1 MSDGALA
8 ATDLGNASFESTAE
22 RRARLYGWL
31 AIVIA
36 VLIAYANSFQTPFV
50 FDGANYLYEPE
61 TVRDISSIDK
71 ILQLLDKGQTRALAY
86 LTFGI
91 DYRIYKYDE
100 RGWHATNTAIHI
112 FAALALYG
120 IARHA
125 FRSWRARQYFGGVE
139 ERAALVIALVWAVHP
154 LNTQSVTYLYQRQE
168 SLMGMFYLIT
178 LFSLTKLTD
187 SQSVGGCRS
196 FLWAAISVAACT
208 AGMAS
213 KEVMITAPLVVCWY
227 DRVFCARS
235 WGELIRRRGLYYLA
249 LSATWGMLYWLMS
262 RTWGVYAS
270 AGILDSG
277 RVTPMEYALT
287 QPGVIARYIRLA
299 LLPCGL
305 NIDYAW
311 PKAATWPLPDAS
323 GVITWVPSDINWSV
337 IARGF
342 AVVGGLMVLTLVAM
356 FRAPALGFL
365 GGAFFVV
372 LAPTS
377 SVAPIID
384 YCFEHRMYLPLAPLL
399 ALVVVGIW
407 QGWRAMAA
415 RWQFSSAIIGAVVE
429 ATVWLAVATL
439 MALTLVRNHDYRST
453 TALWGD
459 AAQKAPQNPR
469 AQYNYGVYLQIDGE
483 VERAIEQYH
492 RCIALDPNYTDAYL
506 NLGRLAM
513 HRGKPEEAEQYFL
526 DLLEKSQELEGYPQ
540 HAEAA
545 YSLAKMRFEAQ
556 DPGTARYHL
565 DRLFLY
571 QPEHEEGLKL
581 AGEVEAALA
590 QRRTPHV
597 GSGMPIPT
605 PHPAP

>member
-1 MSDGALA
+1 MSDVALSTYA
-8 ATDLGNASFESTAE
+8 ADGLALESVSE
-22 RRARLYGWL
+22 SRARSFGWL
-31 AIVIA
+31 AIIVG
-36 VLIAYANSFQTPFV
+36 VLIAYANSFQVPFV
-50 FDGANYLYEPE
+50 FDGANYLYEPD
-61 TVRDISSIDK
+61 TVRDISSFDK
-71 ILQLLDKGQTRALAY
+71 IVKLLDKGQTRALAY

-91 DYRIYKYDE
+91 DYRVYKYDE
-100 RGWHATNTAIHI
+100 RGWHATNTAIHV
-112 FAALALYG
+112 FAALSLYG

-125 FRSWRARQYFGGVE
+125 FRSWRARPYFQGVE
-139 ERAALVIALVWAVHP
+139 ERAALVVALVWAVHP

-168 SLMGMFYLIT
+168 SLMGMFYLLT
-178 LFSLTKLTD
+178 LYSLTKCAD
-187 SQSVGGCRS
+187 AQSAGRFGFS
-196 FLWAAISVAACT
+196 WAAISVLACT

-213 KEVMITAPLVVCWY
+213 KEVMITAPLVVLWY

-235 WGELIRRRGLYYLA
+235 WGELVRCRGFYYLG

-262 RTWGVYAS
+262 RTWGDYAS

-277 RVTPMEYALT
+277 RVTPLEYALT
-287 QPGVIARYIRLA
+287 QPAVIARYIRLA
-299 LLPCGL
+299 LLPYGL

-323 GVITWVPSDINWSV
+323 GAIAWLPSGVHWPVVI
-337 IARGF
+337 RGF
-342 AVVGGLMVLTLVAM
+342 AVVGGLVMLTLVAM
-356 FRAPALGFL
+356 FRTPALGFL
-365 GGAFFVV
+365 GGAFFLI

-407 QGWRAMAA
+407 QGWRSVAA
-415 RWQFSSAIIGAVVE
+415 RRQFSPAIVSAVAE
-429 ATVWLAVATL
+429 ATAWLAVATL
-439 MALTLVRNHDYRST
+439 IALTLVRNYDYRSA

-459 AAQKAPQNPR
+459 AARKAPQNPR

-483 VERAIEQYH
+483 IDQAIEQYH
-492 RCIALDPNYTDAYL
+492 RCVALDPNYTDAYL

-513 HRGKPEEAEQYFL
+513 HRGKAEEAEQYFL
-526 DLLEKSQELEGYPQ
+526 DLLEKTQELEGYHQ

-545 YSLAKMRFEAQ
+545 YSLAKLRFDAQ

-571 QPEHEEGLKL
+571 QPEHEEGRKL

-590 QRRTPHV
+590 HRRTPNV
-597 GSGMPIPT
+597 GTGMPIPT

>member
-1 MSDGALA
+1 MSVDALA
-8 ATDLGNASFESTAE
+8 ASDFLDSPSE
-22 RRARLYGWL
+22 RRTRCFGWP

-36 VLIAYANSFQTPFV
+36 VLVAYANSFQTPFV

-61 TVRDISSIDK
+61 TVRDISSFDK
-71 ILQLLDKGQTRALAY
+71 ILKLLDKGQTRALVY

-125 FRSWRARQYFGGVE
+125 FRSWRAQPYFHGVE
-139 ERAALVIALVWAVHP
+139 ERAALVVALIWAVHP

-168 SLMGMFYLIT
+168 SLMGMFYLLT
-178 LFSLTKLTD
+178 LFSLTKLAD
-187 SQSVGGCRS
+187 AQSAGRRGGL
-196 FLWAAISVAACT
+196 LWSAISVAACA

-213 KEVMITAPLVVCWY
+213 KEVMITAPLVVLWY

-235 WGELIRRRGLYYLA
+235 WGDLLRRRGLYYLA

-299 LLPCGL
+299 LLPYGL

-311 PKAATWPLPDAS
+311 PKAVTWPLPDAS
-323 GVITWVPSDINWSV
+323 GAITWLPSDVDWSA

-342 AVVGGLMVLTLVAM
+342 AVVGGLMMLTFVAM

-399 ALVVVGIW
+399 ALVVVGIR

-415 RWQFSSAIIGAVVE
+415 RCGYSSVIVSSVLEI
-429 ATVWLAVATL
+429 TTWLAVATL
-439 MALTLVRNHDYRST
+439 IALTLVRNHDYRST

-459 AAQKAPQNPR
+459 AARKAPENPR

-483 VERAIEQYH
+483 VDHAIKQYH
-492 RCIALDPNYTDAYL
+492 RCIKLDPNYTDAYL
-506 NLGRLAM
+506 NLGRIAM
-513 HRGKPEEAEQYFL
+513 YRGKPEDAEQCFL
-526 DLLEKSQELEGYPQ
+526 DLLEKTQELEGYHQ

-545 YSLAKMRFEAQ
+545 YSLAKLRFDAQ
-556 DPGTARYHL
+556 DPGTARYYL
-565 DRLFLY
+565 DRLFQY
-571 QPEHEEGLKL
+571 QPEHEDGRKL

-590 QRRTPHV
+590 QRRAPHA

>member
-1 MSDGALA
+1 MSDVALSTCA
-8 ATDLGNASFESTAE
+8 AEGLVLESISE
-22 RRARLYGWL
+22 SRARSFGWI
-31 AIVIA
+31 AIIVG
-36 VLIAYANSFQTPFV
+36 VLIAYANSFQAPFV
-50 FDGANYLYEPE
+50 FDGANYLYEPD
-61 TVRDISSIDK
+61 TVRDISSFDK
-71 ILQLLDKGQTRALAY
+71 ILKLLDKGQTRALAY

-100 RGWHATNTAIHI
+100 RGWHTTNTAIHI
-112 FAALALYG
+112 CAALALYG

-125 FRSWRARQYFGGVE
+125 FRSWRARPYFEGVE
-139 ERAALVIALVWAVHP
+139 ERAALIVALVWAVHP

-168 SLMGMFYLIT
+168 SLMGMFYLLT
-178 LFSLTKLTD
+178 LYSLTKVAD
-187 SQSVGGCRS
+187 AQSAGRFG
-196 FLWAAISVAACT
+196 FYWAALSVLACT

-213 KEVMITAPLVVCWY
+213 KEVMITAPLVVLWY

-235 WGELIRRRGLYYLA
+235 WGELVRRRGFYYLA

-262 RTWGVYAS
+262 RTWGDYAS

-299 LLPCGL
+299 LLPYGL

-323 GVITWVPSDINWSV
+323 GAITWLPSDVHWPAV
-337 IARGF
+337 TRGF
-342 AVVGGLMVLTLVAM
+342 AVVGGLVMLTFLAM

-365 GGAFFVV
+365 GGAFFLI

-399 ALVVVGIW
+399 ALVVVGVW

-415 RWQFSSAIIGAVVE
+415 RRPFSPAIVSAVAE
-429 ATVWLAVATL
+429 ATAWLAVATL
-439 MALTLVRNHDYRST
+439 IALTLMRNYDYRSA

-459 AAQKAPQNPR
+459 AARKAPQNPR

-483 VERAIEQYH
+483 IDHAIEQYH
-492 RCIALDPNYTDAYL
+492 RCVALDPNYTDAYL
-506 NLGRLAM
+506 NLGRLAV
-513 HRGKPEEAEQYFL
+513 HRGKAEEAEQYFL
-526 DLLEKSQELEGYPQ
+526 DLLEKTQELEGYHQ
-540 HAEAA
+540 HAEAT
-545 YSLAKMRFEAQ
+545 YSLAKLRFDAQ

-571 QPEHEEGLKL
+571 RPEHEEGRKL
-581 AGEVEAALA
+581 AVEVEAALA
-590 QRRTPHV
+590 HRRTPHV
-597 GSGMPIPT
+597 GTGTPIPT